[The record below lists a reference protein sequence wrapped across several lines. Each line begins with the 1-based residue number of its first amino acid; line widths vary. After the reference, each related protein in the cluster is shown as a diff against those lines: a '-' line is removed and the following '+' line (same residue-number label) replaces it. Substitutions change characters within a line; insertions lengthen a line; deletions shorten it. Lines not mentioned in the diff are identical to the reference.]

1 MLEML
6 ICLMM
11 IASLSLLVLSFHGYQ
26 VPEHYYFLNDLMLSQ
41 SEALLQ
47 RREQT
52 FQNGI
57 RYNSMGH
64 IDMARTLEFGKQKIT
79 LNLGSGYALVK

>member
-11 IASLSLLVLSFHGYQ
+11 IASLSLLGLSFHGYL

-64 IDMARTLEFGKQKIT
+64 IDMARTLEFSKQKIT